1 MRDNELRGV
10 ILQKYYDKRRDGFF
24 QWTAE
29 GFKDVPDTIKFDAVD
44 LFRVCDQLGEHG
56 LIEWQGLQ
64 DAKGQTVGGWGKISA
79 FGVDLIE
86 GHARSPISITL
97 DQSQYVI
104 VHKSSNVQVGNA
116 NIQDVSIQ
124 IEKIINAIDQSK
136 ASEREKAEANSLLKK
151 FLEHPLVTSILGER
165 ASNIKL

>member
-29 GFKDVPDTIKFDAVD
+29 DFKDVPNTIKFDAVD

-64 DAKGQTVGGWGKISA
+64 DGKGQTIGGWGKISA
-79 FGVDLIE
+79 FGVGVIE
-86 GHARSPISITL
+86 GNAKSPVSITL
-97 DQSQYVI
+97 DQVQDFSVQIDKI
-104 VHKSSNVQVGNA
+104 VHA
-116 NIQDVSIQ
+116 
-124 IEKIINAIDQSK
+124 IEQSK
-136 ASEREKAEANSLLKK
+136 ASEHEKIEAKFLLKK
-151 FLEHPLVTSILGER
+151 FLEHPLVTSILGR
-165 ASNIKL
+165 LASRIKL